1 MRLTALR
8 AGPAAARGMTLIEL
22 MIGLAIAA
30 ILLLLAAPAYRDFIA
45 NTNVRNA
52 AENTVAGLRQARAE
66 AVKRNTVTKFSLTA
80 DGWGIEAL
88 EFDGTKIEDVTKY
101 SFSEGAKK
109 SKLDSKGNRWVV
121 CFNGLGR
128 VDRDRSAVYG
138 CGDDKRIEDIQF
150 DTDMTSDIKK
160 WHVLVGGKDGDKSG
174 ARMCTNN
181 PTLRS
186 GNPDDPSLCPLENP
200 DR

>member
-1 MRLTALR
+1 MRLTAPGR
-8 AGPAAARGMTLIEL
+8 APAALGGMTLIEL

-66 AVKRNTVTKFSLTA
+66 AVKRNTIAKFTLAAS
-80 DGWGIEAL
+80 GWTIEAF
-88 EFDGTKIEDVTKY
+88 EFDGTKIETVATY
-101 SFSEGAKK
+101 GFSEGAKK
-109 SKLDSKGNRWVV
+109 AKLDSKCNRWVV

-128 VDRDRSAVYG
+128 VDRDRFDSYG
-138 CGDDKRIEDIQF
+138 CGDDKRIDELQF
-150 DTDMTSDIKK
+150 DTDMSSDVIK
-160 WHVLVGGKDGDKSG
+160 WHVIVGGKEDDKSG
-174 ARMCTNN
+174 VRMCTNN
-181 PTLRS
+181 PTLRAAQ
-186 GNPDDPSLCPLENP
+186 PTDPSLCPLDNP